1 LRIVIFTRKSQ
12 RRRTI
17 ILQIVKQHFQ
27 INSCNIS
34 KLNAKISLSC
44 GAIICKQAAS
54 ARMQRASGAHRV
66 RGCCCCC
73 YDNCVSPAI
82 NLPLTRAECA
92 RDLRPLCTGPCSP
105 RAGSSSLFAHKSL
118 AQQPTCLCGMRA
130 FCLSRA
136 LMLETCARAT
146 RHFYFSAARARAAAA
161 AVAVT
166 S

>member
-1 LRIVIFTRKSQ
+1 MQTGS
-12 RRRTI
+12 
-17 ILQIVKQHFQ
+17 
-27 INSCNIS
+27 IS
-34 KLNAKISLSC
+34 TGIAGSTDEESEPSIEC
-44 GAIICKQAAS
+44 G
-54 ARMQRASGAHRV
+54 
-66 RGCCCCC
+66 CCC

-105 RAGSSSLFAHKSL
+105 RAGSSSLFAQHKSL

-146 RHFYFSAARARAAAA
+146 RHFYFSAARARRRH
-161 AVAVT
+161 VVILRW
-166 S
+166 